1 MGEVLARLNQ
11 GERIY
16 DQEFVYNSVD
26 LINLI
31 SRNLA
36 QGYCI
41 PFYIKAV
48 CGWSM
53 SKIIGKSEISE
64 PWTNDIRVD

>member
-16 DQEFVYNSVD
+16 DQEFVHNSVD
-26 LINLI
+26 LI

-41 PFYIKAV
+41 PFYIKAL
-48 CGWSM
+48 CG
-53 SKIIGKSEISE
+53 
-64 PWTNDIRVD
+64 

>member
-16 DQEFVYNSVD
+16 DQEFVHNSVD

-36 QGYCI
+36 QGNCI
-41 PFYIKAV
+41 SFYIKAL
-48 CGWSM
+48 CG
-53 SKIIGKSEISE
+53 
-64 PWTNDIRVD
+64 